1 MMNELI
7 KEIGLESGMLNYVD
21 NESPRHYSLSFNVQD
36 LEKFAELIVQEC
48 ADFAYSQSIYC
59 KGVPWNQVIK
69 KHFDMTITNDD
80 LAPYFRTVV

>member
-1 MMNELI
+1 MNERI
-7 KEIGLESGMLNYVD
+7 KELAEKAQTGKLNLE
-21 NESPRHYSLSFNVQD
+21 E
-36 LEKFAELIVQEC
+36 FAQLIVQEC

-69 KHFDMTITNDD
+69 KHFNMEVTNDD